1 MIYTGRMDRASS
13 PVSIYLLQ
21 HKYRNITM
29 EKEILFHFKNP
40 HDSPGYLLGQ
50 LTMLWQRK
58 QKKVLDPLN
67 LTQTQFVLLAALGW
81 LSKKSDAVTQIDI
94 ANQSN
99 ADRMMVSK
107 VLRTLED
114 KGFLTRQEH
123 QIDTRAKTIRLTKE
137 GELVLQKGIIEIE
150 NADLDFF
157 ATLGTKLSSFN
168 KNMLQ
173 LIDENK
179 E

>member
-1 MIYTGRMDRASS
+1 M
-13 PVSIYLLQ
+13 P
-21 HKYRNITM
+21 
-29 EKEILFHFKNP
+29 KEIDFHFKSPN
-40 HDSPGYLLGQ
+40 DSPGYLLGQ

-58 QKKVLDPLN
+58 LKKVLDPLD

-81 LSKKSDAVTQIDI
+81 LSKKNKAVTQVDI

-114 KGFLTRQEH
+114 KQFITRQEH
-123 QIDTRAKTIRLTKE
+123 ETDTRAKTIQLTTG
-137 GELVLQKGIIEIE
+137 GELVLQQAIIAVE

-157 ATLGTKLSSFN
+157 ATLGTNLSSFN
-168 KNMLQ
+168 KNMVQ
-173 LIDENK
+173 LIDKNSD
-179 E
+179 

>member
-1 MIYTGRMDRASS
+1 M
-13 PVSIYLLQ
+13 P
-21 HKYRNITM
+21 
-29 EKEILFHFKNP
+29 KEIDFHYNSP
-40 HDSPGYLLGQ
+40 EDSPGYLLGL

-81 LSKKSDAVTQIDI
+81 LSKNSSAVTQVDI

-114 KGFLTRQEH
+114 KRFITRQEH
-123 QIDTRAKTIRLTKE
+123 ETDTRAKTIRLTTN
-137 GELVLQKGIIEIE
+137 GEIVLQKAIIEVE
-150 NADLDFF
+150 NADLAFF
-157 ATLGTKLSSFN
+157 GTLDKKLPSFN
-168 KNMLQ
+168 KIMVQ
-173 LIDENK
+173 LIDKNSE
-179 E
+179 

>member
-1 MIYTGRMDRASS
+1 M
-13 PVSIYLLQ
+13 P
-21 HKYRNITM
+21 
-29 EKEILFHFKNP
+29 KEIEFHFKSP
-40 HDSPGYLLGQ
+40 DDSPGYLLGQ

-58 QKKVLDPLN
+58 LKKVLDPLD

-81 LSKKSDAVTQIDI
+81 LSKKSKAVTQVDI

-114 KGFLTRQEH
+114 KRFITRQEH
-123 QIDTRAKTIRLTKE
+123 ETDTRAKTIQLTTT
-137 GELVLQKGIIEIE
+137 GELVLQKAISEVE

-157 ATLGTKLSSFN
+157 ATLGTKLSLFN
-168 KNMLQ
+168 KNMVQ
-173 LIDENK
+173 LIEKNNG
-179 E
+179 